1 MSKDIFG
8 NIEKKYGPQKAKKLR
23 QKLDVNGG
31 GVVVSGGPSTAFDP
45 DKDTS
50 TKKKK
55 AHPDNPLEK
64 DEGESFWD
72 STIRESERKLL
83 HG

>member
-1 MSKDIFG
+1 MSNDFFG
-8 NIEKKYGPQKAKKLR
+8 DVEKEARPQKAKNLR
-23 QKLDVNGG
+23 KKLDVNGG

-45 DKDTS
+45 DKDLS
-50 TKKKK
+50 TKKKR
-55 AHPDNPLEK
+55 ARPDSPLEK
-64 DEGESFWD
+64 DEGESFWN

>member
-1 MSKDIFG
+1 MFG
-8 NIEKKYGPQKAKKLR
+8 NIEKDQRTQKEKELYK
-23 QKLDVNGG
+23 KLDVNGG

-50 TKKKK
+50 MKKKK
-55 AHPDNPLEK
+55 ADPNNPLEK
-64 DEGESFWD
+64 DEGESFWG
-72 STIRESERKLL
+72 STIRESERKIL